1 MRKKSIIRRLLP
13 WIIVLAALAA
23 LIIFVMV
30 PIYSREERSFGRPT
44 SVFYYNGDSKPLTM
58 ENDDLL
64 FEMDASTTQFTVTNK
79 ATGKVWNSNPPDR
92 DKDTLARGVN
102 ADILSSTLGVTYVD
116 SITTIELNNY
126 TNSVAYQSYNIVP
139 QDDNSIRVDYAI
151 GKLERIYMIPNAIT
165 KERYENFT
173 NQLDKKDRKKLSNYY
188 SLYEP
193 SKLDKKKN
201 KDEII
206 AQYPSVTEQALYI
219 IKDGLDA
226 KGKQTAEDYFAKV
239 GYNADE
245 LAIDEE
251 LKAGEKDEN
260 RAVFNVSVIYR
271 LEGKDLVVEVPYS
284 EITCESEYP
293 ITYVSILPVF
303 GAGGKDDEGFI
314 LVPEGGGSLIRYNN
328 GKVSQSAYYA
338 NMFGWD
344 YGTKRTEVINETEAS
359 FDAFGMSQ
367 QDGAFLCLMEGANSY
382 GAISADIAGRLTE
395 YNTVYAKYNVI
406 HSDTYD
412 VTSRSPRLMLMFEN
426 KIPDDTVIQRYRFL
440 DDNGYVAMA
449 KAYSEY
455 LKAKPGMKQ
464 TEVREDMPVN
474 VELVGAIDKKQV
486 KLGVPVDS
494 IVPGT
499 TFSEAE
505 EILDELTEAEI
516 RNLNVRITGWANGG
530 VRQRVLTSVHTVGEL
545 GGDAGMKKLIQHAKD
560 KGIDLYYDGIS
571 CFSYNSGI
579 FNGFIPFTHAS
590 RYTTREV
597 AQLYPYDI
605 VTYRQSTWMDPY
617 YLVRPEYAKN
627 CATNLLNALKDRNAA
642 GVAFRDIGNL
652 LSSDYYDGDTVTR
665 EQVKAMN
672 IQTLQEADADGLK
685 ISIKKGNEYALPY
698 ADLITDM
705 DLTGNTYGIID
716 EKVPFYQMAIHG
728 LKNYTG
734 AAINLEG
741 NYQDAVLEC
750 AEYGAGLNFTFM
762 KTSTLV
768 LRDSNFSCYHSAGYD
783 PWKEQALEII
793 SRYQKEM
800 AGLNIQEMTG
810 HEKLADGVS
819 LTEYADGTK
828 VYVNYNDYEYSAG
841 GVRVPARDYLVK
853 RGGGQ

>member
-1 MRKKSIIRRLLP
+1 MKTKSIIRRLLP

-44 SVFYYNGDSKPLTM
+44 SVFYYDGDSKPLTM
-58 ENDDLL
+58 ENDELL
-64 FEMDASTTQFTVTNK
+64 FEMDANTTQFTVTNK
-79 ATGKVWNSNPPDR
+79 ATGKVWFSNPPDR
-92 DKDTLARGVN
+92 DKDSLARGVN
-102 ADILSSTLGVTYVD
+102 ADILASTLGVTYID
-116 SITTIELNNY
+116 SITTIDLNNY
-126 TNSVAYQSYNIVP
+126 TNSVAYQSYKTVP
-139 QDDNSIRVDYAI
+139 QDDGSIRVDYAI
-151 GKLERIYMIPNAIT
+151 GKLERIYMIPSAIT
-165 KERYENFT
+165 KERYENFV

-201 KDEII
+201 KDEVI
-206 AQYPSVTEQALYI
+206 ALYPSVTEQPLYI

-239 GYNADE
+239 GYNAEE

-251 LKAGEKDEN
+251 LKGGEKENN

-303 GAGGKDDEGFI
+303 GAGGKDQEGFI

-359 FDAFGMSQ
+359 FDAFGMSHE
-367 QDGAFLCLMEGANSY
+367 DGSFLCIMEGANSY
-382 GAISADIAGRLTE
+382 GAISADISGRLTD

-412 VTSRSPRLMLMFEN
+412 VTSRSPRLMLMYES
-426 KIPDDTVIQRYRFL
+426 KIPNDTVIQRYRFL

-474 VELVGAIDKKQV
+474 IEMVGAIDKKQV
-486 KLGVPVDS
+486 KFGVPVDS

-499 TFSEAE
+499 TFPETQ
-505 EILDELTEAEI
+505 EILDELTGAGI
-516 RNLNVRITGWANGG
+516 RNLNMRITGWANGG

-545 GGDAGMKKLIQHAKD
+545 GGDAGMKKLIAYAKE
-560 KGIDLYYDGIS
+560 KGIDLYFDGIS
-571 CFSYNSGI
+571 CFAYNSGL

-597 AQLYPYDI
+597 AKLYPYDI
-605 VTYRQSTWMDPY
+605 VTYRLSTWMDPY
-617 YLVRPEYAKN
+617 YMVRPEYAQT
-627 CATNLLNALKDRNAA
+627 CATNLLNALKNKNAA

-672 IQTLQEADADGLK
+672 VQTLQEAEQDGLM

-728 LKNYTG
+728 IKNYTG
-734 AAINLEG
+734 QAINLAG
-741 NYQDAVLEC
+741 NYQDVILEC

-768 LRDSNFSCYHSAGYD
+768 LRDSTFSCYHSANYD
-783 PWKEQALEII
+783 QWKEQALEII
-793 SRYQKEM
+793 TRFQNEM
-800 AGLNIQEMTG
+800 AGLNTQEMTG
-810 HEKLADGVS
+810 HAKLADGVS
-819 LTEYADGTK
+819 VTEYADGTK
-828 VYVNYNDYEYSAG
+828 VYVNYNDYEYRNGS
-841 GVRVPARDYLVK
+841 VRVPARDYLVK

>member
-1 MRKKSIIRRLLP
+1 MKKKSIIRRLLP

-44 SVFYYNGDSKPLTM
+44 SVFYYDGDSKPLTM
-58 ENDDLL
+58 ENDELL
-64 FEMDASTTQFTVTNK
+64 FEMDAATTQFTVTNK
-79 ATGKVWNSNPPDR
+79 ATGKVWFSNPPER
-92 DKDTLARGVN
+92 DKDSLARGVN
-102 ADILSSTLGVTYVD
+102 ADILSSTLGVTYID
-116 SITTIELNNY
+116 SITTIDLNNY
-126 TNSVAYQSYNIVP
+126 TNSVAYQSYKTVP
-139 QDDNSIRVDYAI
+139 QDDGSIRVDYAI

-165 KERYENFT
+165 KERYENFV

-201 KDEII
+201 KNEVI
-206 AQYPSVTEQALYI
+206 ALYPSVTEQPLYI

-239 GYNADE
+239 GYNAEE

-251 LKAGEKDEN
+251 LKAGEKDSN

-303 GAGGKDDEGFI
+303 GAGGKDQEGFI
-314 LVPEGGGSLIRYNN
+314 LVPEGGGSLIKYNN

-359 FDAFGMSQ
+359 FDAFGMSHE
-367 QDGAFLCLMEGANSY
+367 DGSFLCIMEGANSY
-382 GAISADIAGRLTE
+382 GAISADIAGRLTD

-412 VTSRSPRLMLMFEN
+412 VTSRSPRLMLMYEN

-440 DDNGYVAMA
+440 DGNGYVAMA

-474 VELVGAIDKKQV
+474 VEMVGAIDKKQV
-486 KLGVPVDS
+486 KFGVPVDS

-499 TFSEAE
+499 TFAE
-505 EILDELTEAEI
+505 TQDILDELTEAGI
-516 RNLNVRITGWANGG
+516 RNLNMRITGWANGG

-545 GGDAGMKKLIQHAKD
+545 GGDAGMQKLIAYAKE
-560 KGIDLYYDGIS
+560 KGIDLYFDGIS
-571 CFSYNSGI
+571 CFAYNSGI

-597 AQLYPYDI
+597 AKLYPYDI
-605 VTYRQSTWMDPY
+605 VTYRLSTWMDPY
-617 YLVRPEYAKN
+617 YLVRPEYAKS
-627 CATNLLNALKDRNAA
+627 CATNLLNALKNKNAA

-672 IQTLQEADADGLK
+672 VQTLKEAEQDGLMV
-685 ISIKKGNEYALPY
+685 SIKKGNEYALPY

-728 LKNYTG
+728 IKNYTG
-734 AAINLEG
+734 EAINLAG
-741 NYQDAVLEC
+741 NYQDVILEC

-768 LRDSNFSCYHSAGYD
+768 LRDSTFSCYHSANYD
-783 PWKEQALEII
+783 QWKEQALEII
-793 SRYQKEM
+793 TRYQKEM
-800 AGLNIQEMTG
+800 AGLNTQEMTN
-810 HEKLADGVS
+810 HEQLADGVS
-819 LTEYADGTK
+819 VTEYADGTK
-828 VYVNYNDYEYSAG
+828 VYVNYNDYEYRG
-841 GVRVPARDYLVK
+841 GSVRVPARDYLVK

>member
-1 MRKKSIIRRLLP
+1 MKKKSIIRRLLP

-23 LIIFVMV
+23 LIVFVMV

-44 SVFYYNGDSKPLTM
+44 SVFYYDGDGKPLTM

-64 FEMDASTTQFTVTNK
+64 FEMDTATTQFTVTNK
-79 ATGKVWNSNPPDR
+79 ATGKVWYSNPPER
-92 DKDTLARGVN
+92 AKDALARGVN
-102 ADILSSTLGVTYVD
+102 ADILSSTLGVTYID

-126 TNSVAYQSYNIVP
+126 TNSVAYQSFNVVP
-139 QDDNSIRVDYAI
+139 LDDGSIRADYAI
-151 GKLERIYMIPNAIT
+151 GKLERIYVIPNAIT
-165 KERYENFT
+165 KERYESFT
-173 NQLDKKDRKKLSNYY
+173 DKLDKKDRKKLSNYY

-193 SKLDKKKN
+193 AKLDKKKN

-206 AQYPSVTEQALYI
+206 ALYPSVTEQALYI
-219 IKDGLDA
+219 VKDGLDA
-226 KGKQTAEDYFAKV
+226 KSKQTAEDFFAKA
-239 GYNADE
+239 GYNAE
-245 LAIDEE
+245 EMAIDEE
-251 LKAGEKDEN
+251 LKAGVKDDN
-260 RAVFNVSVIYR
+260 RAIFNVSVIYR

-284 EITCESEYP
+284 EITCDGDYP

-314 LVPEGGGSLIRYNN
+314 LVPEGGGSLIKYNN

-412 VTSRSPRLMLMFEN
+412 VTKRSPRMMLMYES
-426 KIPDDTVIQRYRFL
+426 KIPNDTVIQRYRFL
-440 DDNGYVAMA
+440 DDSGYVAMA

-464 TEVREDMPVN
+464 TEVRDDMPVN
-474 VELVGAIDKKQV
+474 IELVGAIDKKQV
-486 KLGVPVDS
+486 KFGVPVAS

-505 EILDELTEAEI
+505 EILDELTEADI

-545 GGDAGMKKLIQHAKD
+545 GGDAGMKKLIEYAKE
-560 KGIDLYYDGIS
+560 KGVDLYYDGIS
-571 CFSYNSGI
+571 CFAYNSGI
-579 FNGFIPFTHAS
+579 FNGFIPFTNAS

-597 AQLYPYDI
+597 AQMYPYDI

-617 YLVRPEYAKN
+617 YVVRPEYAKN
-627 CATNLLNALKDRNAA
+627 CTTNLLNALKEKQAA

-672 IQTLQEADADGLK
+672 IQSLKEADADGLK

-728 LKNYTG
+728 IKNYTG
-734 AAINLEG
+734 GPINLAG
-741 NYQDAVLEC
+741 NYQDVVLEC

-793 SRYQKEM
+793 TRYQKEM

-810 HEKLADGVS
+810 HEKLADGVA

>member
-1 MRKKSIIRRLLP
+1 MKKKSIIRRLLP
-13 WIIVLAALAA
+13 WIIVLVALAA
-23 LIIFVMV
+23 LIVFVMV
-30 PIYSREERSFGRPT
+30 PIYSRQERSFGRPT
-44 SVFYYNGDSKPLTM
+44 SVFYYDGDSKPLTM
-58 ENDDLL
+58 ENEYLL
-64 FEMDASTTQFTVTNK
+64 FEMDAANTQFTVTNK
-79 ATGKVWNSNPPDR
+79 ATGKVWYSNPPER
-92 DKDTLARGVN
+92 DKDALARGVN
-102 ADILSSTLGVTYVD
+102 ADVLSSTLGVTYID

-139 QDDNSIRVDYAI
+139 LDDGSIRADYAI

-201 KDEII
+201 KDEVI
-206 AQYPSVTEQALYI
+206 ALYPSVTEQPLYI
-219 IKDGLDA
+219 LKDGLDA

-239 GYNADE
+239 GYNTDE

-251 LKAGEKDEN
+251 LKAGEKEKS
-260 RAVFNVSVIYR
+260 RAIFNVSVIYR

-284 EITCESEYP
+284 EITCEGDYP

-395 YNTVYAKYNVI
+395 YNTVYAKYNVL

-412 VTSRSPRLMLMFEN
+412 VTSRSPRMMLMYEN

-440 DDNGYVAMA
+440 DDSGYVAMA

-474 VELVGAIDKKQV
+474 VEIVGAIDKKQV
-486 KLGVPVDS
+486 KFGVPVDS

-499 TFSEAE
+499 TFSEAQD
-505 EILDELTEAEI
+505 IVDELTEADI
-516 RNLNVRITGWANGG
+516 RNLNIRVTGWANGG

-545 GGDAGMKKLIQHAKD
+545 GGDTGMKKLTEYAKE
-560 KGIDLYYDGIS
+560 KGIDLYYDGIT
-571 CFSYNSGI
+571 CFAYNSGI
-579 FNGFIPFTHAS
+579 FNGFIPFTNAS

-605 VTYRQSTWMDPY
+605 VTYRLSEWMDPY
-617 YLVRPEYAKN
+617 YLVRPEYAQK
-627 CATNLLNALKDRNAA
+627 CATNLLNALKDRQAA

-672 IQTLQEADADGLK
+672 IQTLKDADAGGLK

-734 AAINLEG
+734 APINLAG
-741 NYQDAVLEC
+741 NYQDTVLEC

-768 LRDSNFSCYHSAGYD
+768 LRDSTFSCYHSAGYD
-783 PWKEQALEII
+783 PWKDQALEII

>member
-1 MRKKSIIRRLLP
+1 MKTKSIIRRLLP

-44 SVFYYNGDSKPLTM
+44 SVFYYDGDSKPLTM
-58 ENDDLL
+58 ENDELL
-64 FEMDASTTQFTVTNK
+64 FEMDANTTQFTVTNK
-79 ATGKVWNSNPPDR
+79 ATGKVWFSNPPDR
-92 DKDTLARGVN
+92 DKDSLARGVN
-102 ADILSSTLGVTYVD
+102 ADILASTLGVTYID
-116 SITTIELNNY
+116 SITTIDLNNY
-126 TNSVAYQSYNIVP
+126 TNSVAYQSYKTVP
-139 QDDNSIRVDYAI
+139 QDDGSIRVDYAI
-151 GKLERIYMIPNAIT
+151 GKLERIYMIPSAIT
-165 KERYENFT
+165 KERYENFV

-201 KDEII
+201 KDEVI
-206 AQYPSVTEQALYI
+206 ALYPSVTEQPLYI

-239 GYNADE
+239 GYNAEE

-251 LKAGEKDEN
+251 LKGGEKENN

-303 GAGGKDDEGFI
+303 GAGGKDQEGFI

-359 FDAFGMSQ
+359 FDAFGMSHE
-367 QDGAFLCLMEGANSY
+367 DGSFLCIMEGANSY
-382 GAISADIAGRLTE
+382 GAISADISGRLTD

-412 VTSRSPRLMLMFEN
+412 VTSRSPRLMLMYES
-426 KIPDDTVIQRYRFL
+426 KIPNDTVIQRYRFL

-474 VELVGAIDKKQV
+474 IEMVGAIDKKQV
-486 KLGVPVDS
+486 KFGVPVDS

-499 TFSEAE
+499 TFPETQ
-505 EILDELTEAEI
+505 EILDELTGACI
-516 RNLNVRITGWANGG
+516 RNLNMRMPGWANGG

-545 GGDAGMKKLIQHAKD
+545 GGDAGMKKLIAYAKE
-560 KGIDLYYDGIS
+560 KGIDLYFDGIS
-571 CFSYNSGI
+571 CFAYNSGL

-597 AQLYPYDI
+597 AKLYPYDI
-605 VTYRQSTWMDPY
+605 VTYRLSTWMDPY
-617 YLVRPEYAKN
+617 YMVRPEYAQT
-627 CATNLLNALKDRNAA
+627 CATNLLNALKNKNAA

-672 IQTLQEADADGLK
+672 VQTLQEAEQDGLM

-728 LKNYTG
+728 IKNYTG
-734 AAINLEG
+734 QAINLAG
-741 NYQDAVLEC
+741 NYQDVILEC

-768 LRDSNFSCYHSAGYD
+768 LRDSTFSCYHSANYD
-783 PWKEQALEII
+783 QWKEQALEII
-793 SRYQKEM
+793 TRFQNEM
-800 AGLNIQEMTG
+800 AGLNTQEMTG
-810 HEKLADGVS
+810 HAKLADGVS
-819 LTEYADGTK
+819 VTEYADGTK
-828 VYVNYNDYEYSAG
+828 VYVNYNDYEYRNGS
-841 GVRVPARDYLVK
+841 VRVPARDYLVK